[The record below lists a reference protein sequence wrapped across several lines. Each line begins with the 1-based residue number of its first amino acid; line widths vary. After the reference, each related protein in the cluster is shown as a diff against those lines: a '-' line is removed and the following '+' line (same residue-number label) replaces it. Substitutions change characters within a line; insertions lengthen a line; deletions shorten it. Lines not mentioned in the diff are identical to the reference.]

1 MNSVSKNTLVASSFA
16 DMALTTRVRS
26 ALQSD
31 PKTRNCSILVQCA
44 DGTVEL
50 RGEVAKAEMALRA
63 QQIALTVGGVD
74 LVQTD
79 LKWIDSDHD
88 DLSSLVSL

>member
-1 MNSVSKNTLVASSFA
+1 MDSSISTPIASSFA
-16 DMALTTRVRS
+16 DMALATRVRG

-31 PKTRNCSILVQCA
+31 PKTRRCAIDVQCA
-44 DGTVEL
+44 DGTAIL
-50 RGEVAKAEMALRA
+50 SGEVPKAEMALRA

-79 LKWIDSDHD
+79 LKWIDSDD
-88 DLSSLVSL
+88 RSSLVSL

>member
-1 MNSVSKNTLVASSFA
+1 MNSSANTPIASSFA

-31 PKTRNCSILVQCA
+31 PKTRRCSIVVRCA
-44 DGTVEL
+44 DGTATLSGKVP
-50 RGEVAKAEMALRA
+50 KAEMALRA

-79 LKWIDSDHD
+79 LKWTESDHD
-88 DLSSLVSL
+88 DRSSLVSL

>member
-1 MNSVSKNTLVASSFA
+1 MDSSISTPIASSFA
-16 DMALTTRVRS
+16 DMALATRVRG

-31 PKTRNCSILVQCA
+31 PKIRRCAIDVQCA
-44 DGTVEL
+44 DGTAIL
-50 RGEVAKAEMALRA
+50 SGEVPKAEMALRA

-79 LKWIDSDHD
+79 LKWIDSDD
-88 DLSSLVSL
+88 RSSLVSL